1 MNRRVLS
8 ALGVVCLLLAQ
19 AIRPQRSAQAE
30 SRTTGSRATGQTSPQ
45 GSVSIKPANWLP
57 GLSNIHRLDAFRF
70 ESTHDGFFVS
80 PAWIR
85 DVEVR
90 LDGSGIRVS
99 SRRPWEKDQSL
110 QMRLTRFGRAGLE
123 RFVAPARPS
132 EVSER
137 VELSHPEV
145 LEWYRFDERG
155 IEQIFELSG
164 PVPTGAA
171 GSPVVLEMKLAGPL
185 ASRGVSQEGAIVFM
199 NRDGQAAWRYDGLQ
213 VTDARGMILQAS
225 LALVPGAVQIRI
237 IDDGAVYP
245 LMVDPLLTAP
255 AWTSSFGSRVAG
267 AGDVN
272 GDGFDDVVVA
282 SLGTAYLYE
291 GSALGPS
298 DTPSWTSLLGG
309 LIAGAGDINGD
320 GYDDVLSS
328 GPLHSDKPK
337 LYYGSPAGLATVPG
351 WTPQDTPDQPEIKS
365 IAGAGDVNGDG
376 FDDLVVGSSNGFTN
390 PAVRLYLGAAGGPA
404 TSPAWT
410 ITQADPYTALGYSV
424 ASAGDVNGDGYDDVV
439 VGEPLYGVSVPFE
452 VPATGRARLYFGS
465 ALGLDDEPS
474 WVSERLVRFGWLGSS
489 VASAGDVNAD
499 GYDDLVVGGVNGFQG
514 TEPGIVQVYLGSP
527 LGPGSVPILEVV
539 GDGFLAHLGS
549 AVSPA
554 GDVNGDGFSDLLAGE
569 PDFDSETVES
579 VGRTYLFAGKAG
591 GMAAGAAWHVQ
602 GEHPFQG
609 VGISVASAGDVNGD
623 GFGDA
628 LVGSFE
634 GASLYLGAAGHSPV
648 AHAAA
653 AAQTECTSPS
663 GAAVFLDAS
672 GSSDAD
678 STPGTNDDIATYEWF
693 KNFGLPSQAL
703 IATGITA
710 NPGLSLGSHAIT
722 LRVTDHSGAMNTESL
737 TLAVA
742 DTRRPSLAVNL
753 SQSFL
758 WPPAHQMVA
767 VHASVHAEDACG
779 ATQVVLASILS
790 DEPDDAPGSADG
802 ATLHDIQ
809 GAAIGT
815 PDFDFLLRAERSHIG
830 DGRIYNVSY
839 KATDASGNAIWTTRQ
854 VTVPSKRHEVGRS
867 KSGHRNSQPQVRDGG
882 SR

>member
-1 MNRRVLS
+1 
-8 ALGVVCLLLAQ
+8 
-19 AIRPQRSAQAE
+19 
-30 SRTTGSRATGQTSPQ
+30 
-45 GSVSIKPANWLP
+45 
-57 GLSNIHRLDAFRF
+57 
-70 ESTHDGFFVS
+70 
-80 PAWIR
+80 
-85 DVEVR
+85 
-90 LDGSGIRVS
+90 
-99 SRRPWEKDQSL
+99 
-110 QMRLTRFGRAGLE
+110 MRLTRFGRAGLE

-132 EVSER
+132 ETSER
-137 VELSHPEV
+137 VELSHSEV

-155 IEQIFELSG
+155 IEQGFELSG

-185 ASRGVSQEGAIVFM
+185 ASRGVSQDGAIVFM
-199 NRDGQAAWRYDGLQ
+199 NRDGQAAWRYDGLK
-213 VTDARGMILQAS
+213 VTDARGMTLQAS
-225 LALVPGAVQIRI
+225 LALVKGAVQIRI

-282 SLGTAYLYE
+282 SFGTAYLYE

-298 DTPSWTSLLGG
+298 DTPSWTSSFGG
-309 LIAGAGDINGD
+309 LIAGAGDVNGD

-328 GPLHSDKPK
+328 GPFFFDKPK

-410 ITQADPYTALGYSV
+410 ITQADPYTALGNSV
-424 ASAGDVNGDGYDDVV
+424 ASAGDVNGDGYDDVI

-452 VPATGRARLYFGS
+452 APATGRARVYFGS
-465 ALGLDDEPS
+465 TLGLDDEPS

-514 TEPGIVQVYLGSP
+514 TEPGIVQVYLGSSS
-527 LGPGSVPILEVV
+527 GPGSVPILEVV
-539 GDGFLAHLGS
+539 GDGFLTHLGS

-569 PDFDSETVES
+569 PDFDLSETVES

-591 GMAAGAAWHVQ
+591 GMVAGAAWHVQ

-609 VGISVASAGDVNGD
+609 VGTSVAAAGDVNGD

-634 GASLYLGAAGHSPV
+634 GASLYLGGANNHSPV
-648 AHAAA
+648 AHCAA

-672 GSSDAD
+672 SSSDAD
-678 STPGTNDDIATYEWF
+678 SSPGTSDDITTYEWF
-693 KNFGLPSQAL
+693 ENFGQPSQAL
-703 IATGITA
+703 IATGVSA
-710 NPGLSLGSHAIT
+710 SPGLSLGNHAIT
-722 LRVTDHSGAMNTESL
+722 LRVTDHSGAMNTESM

-742 DTRRPSLAVNL
+742 DTGRPSLSVTL
-753 SQSFL
+753 SHDLL
-758 WPPAHQMVA
+758 WPPTHQMVA

-790 DEPDDAPGSADG
+790 DEPEDAPGEADG
-802 ATLHDIQ
+802 ATLHDVQ

-815 PDFDFLLRAERSHIG
+815 PDFDFLLRAERSNTG
-830 DGRIYNVSY
+830 DGRIYSVSY
-839 KATDASGNAIWTTRQ
+839 KATDASGNAIWTTRK
-854 VTVPSKRHEVGRS
+854 VTVPSNHQEFGRPQ
-867 KSGHRNSQPQVRDGG
+867 KGHRNSQTQVRVG